1 MPAVAMP
8 GISRRHASDPIVEMP
23 CAGVTQC
30 LKNIQAGTE
39 AIARET
45 WAREARGQSRQ
56 DQPLKRAS
64 HIDVESRVRCGIAA
78 RSEILQS

>member
-8 GISRRHASDPIVEMP
+8 GSSRRNASDPIVEMP

-45 WAREARGQSRQ
+45 WAREARQ

-78 RSEILQS
+78 RSEILTS